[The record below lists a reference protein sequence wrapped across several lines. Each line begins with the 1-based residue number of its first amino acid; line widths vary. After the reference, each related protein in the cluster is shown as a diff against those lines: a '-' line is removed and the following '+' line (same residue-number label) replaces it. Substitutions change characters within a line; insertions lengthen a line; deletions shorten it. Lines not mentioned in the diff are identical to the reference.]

1 MSQVLRVGCNLIRAS
16 LKSTHLFT
24 ILSVL
29 QSLILLESE
38 ICSQKKKKDNSS
50 YTKTRLASFTHILLF
65 QRDLP

>member
-38 ICSQKKKKDNSS
+38 ICSQKKKKTIQVIQKPD
-50 YTKTRLASFTHILLF
+50 
-65 QRDLP
+65 